1 MCLTIFSKKNKT
13 PGNDGLTIEFY
24 VAFWSLIGKPLV
36 DCINYSYKFGEL
48 SSSQKQVI
56 ITLIEKKKERIKEKL
71 KIGGL
76 YR

>member
-1 MCLTIFSKKNKT
+1 MCLTILSKKNKT

-24 VAFWSLIGKPLV
+24 ESLIGKPLV